1 MFIHLHCT
9 WYLCEYKLLFL
20 FLGYKVI
27 LTLLTGTTTFLVS
40 DTLMFRL
47 PKPDVAY
54 SLGVQAVNNVGSGEL
69 VFAVN
74 SELENEQKY

>member
-1 MFIHLHCT
+1 M
-9 WYLCEYKLLFL
+9 
-20 FLGYKVI
+20 I